1 MVQHPDLWVKVK
13 QLEMCVLIYAF
24 AYNYYTILI
33 KIWMVYF
40 RGLIFFS
47 EMLITQNCF
56 IGTFHSYILLVI
68 FLKELEVKFK
78 VNVSWVMEERAIS
91 RNTHTVWETPDG

>member
-1 MVQHPDLWVKVK
+1 
-13 QLEMCVLIYAF
+13 
-24 AYNYYTILI
+24 
-33 KIWMVYF
+33 MVYF

-47 EMLITQNCF
+47 EMLITQNCI

-78 VNVSWVMEERAIS
+78 VNVS
-91 RNTHTVWETPDG
+91 